1 MTGSSDSMR
10 STSVDTALAANYQ
23 DVLDLPWVWTV
34 DDLELQHHFLTSKE
48 LTYRDSKLWREKVP
62 CLAFSNHCV
71 LHLLLAVSALHIAKE
86 KPAES
91 TRYEQL
97 AESHYTIGL
106 RQVMEI
112 LPTQNK
118 NYAGAL
124 YISTTLVCTYAFAK
138 KPSPGHLLIVADGEE
153 VAWFELLR
161 GVQLV
166 VASMGWDAIFSGV
179 LGPHPDPEEKSFPST
194 APTTTRVVH
203 WEPAIQ
209 GLANFISTS
218 NDPDKK
224 VYEDMIERISSCFQT
239 TFGTTKEP
247 NLTING
253 KMEVI
258 IGCIYGIGD
267 EFVLC
272 LKSKKHLALLVLVHF
287 VVLIK
292 TLEWAWYMEGWANHI
307 LHGVALILGPK
318 YRDYLRWPT
327 EEIERLHADRYRTTN
342 SQQNM

>member
-10 STSVDTALAANYQ
+10 STSVDTAPAATDQ
-23 DVLDLPWVWTV
+23 EILDIPWVWTV

-48 LTYRDSKLWREKVP
+48 LTYEDSKLWREKVP
-62 CLAFSNHCV
+62 RLAFSNHCV

-86 KPAES
+86 KSAEPA
-91 TRYEQL
+91 RYEQL
-97 AESHYTIGL
+97 AEYHYTVGL

-118 NYAGAL
+118 DYAGAL
-124 YISTTLVCTYAFAK
+124 YISATLVCTYTLAK

-161 GVQLV
+161 GVRLV
-166 VASMGWDAIFSGV
+166 VTRMGWDAIFSGV
-179 LGPHPDPEEKSFPST
+179 LGPRPDPEEKSLPST
-194 APTTTRVVH
+194 APTTKRVVH
-203 WEPAIQ
+203 WEPALQ
-209 GLANFISTS
+209 ALANFITTS
-218 NDPDKK
+218 NDPDKE
-224 VYEDMIERISSCFQT
+224 VYKDMIERISSCFQS

-247 NLTING
+247 KLTING
-253 KMEVI
+253 KMEVV
-258 IGCIYGIGD
+258 IGCIYSVED
-267 EFVLC
+267 DFVIC
-272 LKSKKHLALLVLVHF
+272 LRRKKHLALLVFVHF

-292 TLEWAWYMEGWANHI
+292 TLEWVWYVKGWANHI

-327 EEIERLHADRYRTTN
+327 EEIERLNADRHHTTD
-342 SQQNM
+342 SQQNI